1 MSKSISLR
9 KAFTSHL
16 KTSATGKFTTAY
28 DKLFQQLNVSLE
40 ICLVS
45 LTDVEPYLCWIKEL
59 LSPDFC
65 PCGYRETLEKDRAI
79 SKREEERLHWELIL
93 RWSSNRIP
101 NLFQYLFALAMS
113 HILFLLSLFQDVQ
126 YYI

>member
-1 MSKSISLR
+1 MTWAKDTVKKNPELLSKRISLR

-45 LTDVEPYLCWIKEL
+45 LTDVEPYLL
-59 LSPDFC
+59 LD
-65 PCGYRETLEKDRAI
+65 
-79 SKREEERLHWELIL
+79 
-93 RWSSNRIP
+93 
-101 NLFQYLFALAMS
+101 
-113 HILFLLSLFQDVQ
+113 
-126 YYI
+126 